1 MRKPRSVNN
10 FLFYDY
16 NVKAEYLYNSCELN
30 RYLDFLIN
38 RLGIIK
44 NIKTICSNSMSSCL
58 SRYIALRDYLNKGT
72 TDNSNNVKCDFKSKF
87 NEDMMKRVAYH
98 GVSELKFIAKDK
110 FNINLDKCDI
120 RIEGYNAVITDE
132 NGREYNI
139 SLVEG
144 KLFSKNYTMIL
155 GEESKIEVYLDW
167 IGEFIEYE
175 KKNTSKIL
183 KERG

>member
-16 NVKAEYLYNSCELN
+16 NIKAEYLYNSYELN

-44 NIKTICSNSMSSCL
+44 NIKAICSNSMSSCL
-58 SRYIALRDYLNKGT
+58 SRYIALMDYLNKGT
-72 TDNSNNVKCDFKSKF
+72 NHKSNNVKNDFKSRF
-87 NEDMMKRVAYH
+87 NEDMMKRVAYN
-98 GVSELKFIAKDK
+98 GVSELKFIAKDR
-110 FNINLDKCDI
+110 FNIDLDKCDI
-120 RIEGYNAVITDE
+120 KIEDYNALIIDE
-132 NGREYNI
+132 NGKEYNI

-175 KKNTSKIL
+175 NKNKSKKL
-183 KERG
+183 KERR